1 MSLVSIYGPPTSPVR
16 DHARQASVR
25 GTRIF
30 LALLVL
36 GALTSVAV
44 IALLQSQRHGSERLE
59 VDRAET
65 IRLDAEARHEAMRLQ
80 AAEFMPA
87 VPSPPNL
94 EIPPPVRLQTAES
107 LPRPVDPPAPVEA
120 GRMQVAEP
128 LSAPVEA
135 LRKSPPAAEPARL
148 QTAEILR

>member
-1 MSLVSIYGPPTSPVR
+1 MSLVSIYGPPTPPVR
-16 DHARQASVR
+16 DHARRDSAR

-44 IALLQSQRHGSERLE
+44 IALLQFQRQSGERLE

-65 IRLDAEARHEAMRLQ
+65 IRLDAEARQEAMRLQ

-87 VPSPPNL
+87 IPSPPNL
-94 EIPPPVRLQTAES
+94 EIPPPVRMQTAES
-107 LPRPVDPPAPVEA
+107 LPRPIDPPAPVEA

-128 LSAPVEA
+128 LAAPVEVE
-135 LRKSPPAAEPARL
+135 RSSPSAAEPARL